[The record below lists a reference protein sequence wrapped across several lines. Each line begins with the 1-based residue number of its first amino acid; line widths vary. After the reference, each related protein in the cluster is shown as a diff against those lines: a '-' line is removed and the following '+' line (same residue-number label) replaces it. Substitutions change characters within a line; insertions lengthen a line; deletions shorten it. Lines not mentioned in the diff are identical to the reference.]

1 MDELKTWIF
10 KMKNGLE
17 ISICPYCGRQNRY
30 PYNECIICHKKVEMP
45 SEDVAKVI
53 ERRWW

>member
-1 MDELKTWIF
+1 MDELKTWVF

-30 PYNECIICHKKVEMP
+30 PYNECIICHKKVGMP
-45 SEDVAKVI
+45 SEDVTKII
-53 ERRWW
+53 EKKWW